1 MFIKPYCSVFSK
13 WCSIL
18 SIHVTEIHR
27 MNSIPPVCFHHS
39 TNLVYYI
46 ILLCY
51 CPTVFYAE
59 MTYRPTCTNSLVLCV
74 HDNCLYLVKTRNYV
88 IIMYFITLHNFFI
101 FKIIFLIYREMYRCS
116 HLYCVSTP
124 EVLLHLLCINLQDNN
139 ICFAKGGPGE
149 IPLDHF
155 LTYYLFFLSLET
167 ISDRICLSFN
177 MGVLIRHPLMFT
189 RQGLFYYTVE
199 NCLKFDVKKGVCTQ
213 FIILSENFIRIIIIS
228 YKYIIYLNLHIH
240 VYLSLIVGTG
250 INKLVWSFVS
260 CSIIGL
266 YSRVLYITVSMMNML
281 SKSRT
286 LVIYPQILW
295 SFCMITVYTFH
306 RQQYFFRVLE
316 DG

>member
-1 MFIKPYCSVFSK
+1 
-13 WCSIL
+13 
-18 SIHVTEIHR
+18 
-27 MNSIPPVCFHHS
+27 
-39 TNLVYYI
+39 
-46 ILLCY
+46 
-51 CPTVFYAE
+51 
-59 MTYRPTCTNSLVLCV
+59 
-74 HDNCLYLVKTRNYV
+74 
-88 IIMYFITLHNFFI
+88 
-101 FKIIFLIYREMYRCS
+101 MYRCS

-124 EVLLHLLCINLQDNN
+124 EVLFHLLCINLQDNN

-240 VYLSLIVGTG
+240 VYLSLIVGDRYKQTCMV
-250 INKLVWSFVS
+250 IRQLFNHRVIFTCIVHYCVNDEYVVQEQNTCNLSSNIMV
-260 CSIIGL
+260 
-266 YSRVLYITVSMMNML
+266 VLYDYCIHFS
-281 SKSRT
+281 
-286 LVIYPQILW
+286 
-295 SFCMITVYTFH
+295 
-306 RQQYFFRVLE
+306 
-316 DG
+316 